1 MTRYYC
7 VCVEVVCTM
16 NTISFSVRGVSLT
29 LLILAAVTKADLH
42 ASLAKPAPYFAGL
55 GRLGRDLVRRPSGE
69 ETAGSRG
76 LNGLL
81 PPTLRS
87 G

>member
-1 MTRYYC
+1 MTRSNC

-16 NTISFSVRGVSLT
+16 NTISFSIRGVSLT
-29 LLILAAVTKADLH
+29 LLILAAMAKADLH
-42 ASLAKPAPYFAGL
+42 ASLAKPAPYVAGL

-69 ETAGSRG
+69 ETAGLRG

-81 PPTLRS
+81 PPALRT